1 MGLTFYF
8 NRIGSHRFTT
18 VVSYHSVGAHHELEM
33 LFKANDLVNNSQ
45 ILNVKEF
52 QVCAK
57 KQKHLS
63 ISILTLLYG
72 AFYTLAVVN

>member
-1 MGLTFYF
+1 VVLTFYF
-8 NRIGSHRFTT
+8 NQVGSHHI
-18 VVSYHSVGAHHELEM
+18 YHRGELSLGWRSFELEM

>member
-33 LFKANDLVNNSQ
+33 RYKSNDLIKNCKGFAVNSFSSCNQQTKDSP
-45 ILNVKEF
+45 K
-52 QVCAK
+52 
-57 KQKHLS
+57 
-63 ISILTLLYG
+63 
-72 AFYTLAVVN
+72 AF